1 MFQDEE
7 KLDMYQMLLAFPMIP
22 VLLDILDSLRY
33 YYLSLGGGSQSSQ
46 DIP

>member
-33 YYLSLGGGSQSSQ
+33 YLSVGGGSQLSQ